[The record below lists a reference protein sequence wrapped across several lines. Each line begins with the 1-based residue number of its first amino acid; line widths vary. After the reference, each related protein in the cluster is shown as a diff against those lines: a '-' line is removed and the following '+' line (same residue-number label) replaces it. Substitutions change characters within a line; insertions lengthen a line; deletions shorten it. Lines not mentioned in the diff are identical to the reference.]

1 MPQRDHHMGFSKTM
15 QENLTLDQQW
25 ERLLQ
30 ERLPANL
37 EDQARELGA
46 FERVRH
52 VERASDLLR
61 GALSYVLNHTSLKE
75 LSLWSQLSGTSDE
88 LLSSQ
93 NWHQRLRKC
102 APWLL
107 GLFNEMLAAPLIQQ
121 VWPVTAKRIRL
132 VDATHVSCQ
141 GRKGQTWRWH
151 CGYDLL
157 IGRLGW
163 VQVTDKHV
171 GESLKLVP
179 VQAGDILVA
188 DGAYSRANGLL
199 HVADGE
205 AESLLRYSPAHLP
218 LYAVGAPKA
227 DREHQLPM
235 ASWLSSL
242 VPGLYERYG
251 QVVWQGRSLLVRL
264 VVQVLPEEQAENL
277 RRQKQRQAR
286 DKGRALSPEALF
298 FAGFIMLVTTLSA
311 QHWQAQDVL
320 DLYRCRWQVE
330 VLFKRIKQ
338 VLSMHTLRCHTPE
351 TAQAMIA
358 ALLVAWL
365 LIEDDVEGL
374 RRQISDAEPSQC
386 PLSSWRLARLAFR
399 SLQKI
404 TEGDWNPRQ
413 IWALGPALRSWLQ
426 EHRQRPLQE
435 QQRRLQLRHQLGID
449 PDLVVL
455 FSCSSA

>member
-1 MPQRDHHMGFSKTM
+1 VD
-15 QENLTLDQQW
+15 LTLDEQW
-25 ERLLQ
+25 QRLVQ

-37 EDQARELGA
+37 EEQARVLGA

-61 GALSYVLNHTSLKE
+61 GLLSYVLNQASLKE
-75 LSLWSQLSGTSDE
+75 LSLWSGLAGISNA

-93 NWHQRLRKC
+93 DWHQRVRKS
-102 APWLL
+102 APWLIW
-107 GLFNEMLAAPLIQQ
+107 LFSELLAAPACQRS
-121 VWPVTAKRIRL
+121 WRAKRVLL
-132 VDATHVSCQ
+132 VDATHVSCL

-151 CGYDLL
+151 CAYDLL
-157 IGRLGW
+157 AGQLAW
-163 VQVTDKHV
+163 VQVTDKYV
-171 GESLKLVP
+171 GESLGLVP
-179 VQAGDILVA
+179 AQAGDILIA
-188 DGAYSRANGLL
+188 DGAYSRAKGLL
-199 HVADGE
+199 KIAD
-205 AESLLRYSPAHLP
+205 AHAQSLVRYSPAHRP
-218 LYAVGAPKA
+218 LYARQAPQA
-227 DREHQLPM
+227 DREHQLPI
-235 ASWLSSL
+235 ADWLRSL
-242 VPGLYERYG
+242 VPGLYQRYAS
-251 QVVWQGRSLLVRL
+251 VVCTGRSLVVRL
-264 VVQVLPEEQAENL
+264 IVQVLPEEQAEDL

-286 DKGRALSPEALF
+286 DKGRELSAEALF
-298 FAGFIMLVTTLSA
+298 FAGFLMLLTTLPEAHWSA
-311 QHWQAQDVL
+311 QQVL

-338 VLSMHTLRCHTPE
+338 VLSMHQLRCRSCQ

-365 LIEDDVEGL
+365 LIEEDIEGL

-413 IWALGPALRSWLQ
+413 IWALGPALRPWLQ

-435 QQRRLQLRHQLGID
+435 QQRRLQLRTKLGID